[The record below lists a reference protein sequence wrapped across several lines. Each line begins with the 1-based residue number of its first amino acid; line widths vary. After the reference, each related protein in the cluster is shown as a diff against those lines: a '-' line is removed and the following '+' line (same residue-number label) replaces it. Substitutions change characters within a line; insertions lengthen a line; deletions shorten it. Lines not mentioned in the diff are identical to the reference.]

1 MNTDTNNTN
10 AVSAAVL
17 NDMDKINR
25 LIEQA
30 KAVSI
35 HTGRRGRPSKI
46 TPYMEVIRV
55 LRSENAMTYKAIA
68 NCLSERGVKIN
79 PVSIQLFASKNG
91 IEKTARQL

>member
-1 MNTDTNNTN
+1 MNTNTN
-10 AVSAAVL
+10 TNTANTVSINNV
-17 NDMDKINR
+17 DKINS

-30 KAVSI
+30 KTVST

-46 TPYMEVIRV
+46 TPYTEVIRI

-68 NCLSERGVKIN
+68 NCLSERGIKIN

-91 IEKTARQL
+91 IEKAVREL